1 MTNCAVTFFIKYMN
15 TNKTF
20 SFFGKGVF
28 NQEKGEWVL
37 RKRPSQSVDI
47 AWVYNYIKSER
58 ARVATEGLRAMPS
71 TATKTEK
78 SNYKKANLEYVTFS
92 GVFPYRNAESLEM
105 RSPYVCLDIDD
116 LGSIEEARRIQHM
129 LCQDQNLVTVL
140 CFVSPRGV
148 GVKWV
153 VELPEWTANLPYK
166 EQFDRLRNY
175 LGFEYGIDPDT
186 NCSDVCRACF
196 LPYDNECYINPK
208 YQDNNL

>member
-1 MTNCAVTFFIKYMN
+1 MATNN
-15 TNKTF
+15 DF

-37 RKRPSQSVDI
+37 RKKPSRSIDI
-47 AWVYNYIKSER
+47 TGVYNYIKSER
-58 ARVATEGLRAMPS
+58 AREATEGLRAMPS

-78 SNYKKANLEYVTFS
+78 GNYKKANFEYVTFS
-92 GVFPYRNAESLEM
+92 GVFPCRDAGSVEM

-116 LGSIEEARRIQHM
+116 LSSMEEARRVQHM
-129 LCQDQNLVTVL
+129 LCQDQYIETAI

-153 VELPEWTANLPYK
+153 VELPEWTQGLPFK
-166 EQFDRLRNY
+166 EQWYKLRNH
-175 LGFEYGIDPDT
+175 LAFHYGLIADPT
-186 NCSDVCRACF
+186 GKDVCRACF
-196 LPYDNECYINPK
+196 LPHDRFCYINPK